1 MVRGSFAFSYTRFFN
16 HQKLLMQILLGKC
29 ILLQWQAILYL
40 MRILWFNWRDIRNPE
55 AGGAEVITHEVME
68 RLVKK
73 GHEMTLFTARFK
85 GCELN
90 ENINGVDII
99 REGNKYTVYKR
110 SQDYLKAYKHNY
122 DLVID
127 EINTRPFFTP
137 KFVGEKKV
145 IAVIHQLARE
155 FWFYETKFPL
165 NYIGYYYLEK
175 KWLSNYKN
183 TTTVALSNST
193 KIDLEELGFKS
204 VFIVPPGLNV
214 VPLSKVKEKEAKP
227 TLVFMGRLTKAKR
240 PNHAL
245 EAFSIIKREIPDA
258 KMWII
263 GDGYFRKKL
272 ESSNIKDVTF
282 YGYIS
287 NEKKYDLLTRAH
299 IILVPGVREGW
310 GLIVTEA
317 NAMGTPAIGYDVHGL
332 RDSIRNGETGITIS
346 EKTPS
351 AMAKQAISLLRDPN
365 RLFNYS
371 NNALE
376 FSRQFSWD
384 NTANLYEN
392 IINIQ
397 SETRNPVSS

>member
-1 MVRGSFAFSYTRFFN
+1 
-16 HQKLLMQILLGKC
+16 
-29 ILLQWQAILYL
+29 

-68 RLVKK
+68 RLTKK

-90 ENINGVDII
+90 EKINGVDII

-110 SQDYLKAYKHNY
+110 AEDYLKIYKDNY
-122 DLVID
+122 DLMID

-137 KFVGEKKV
+137 KFVGEKQV

-155 FWFYETKFPL
+155 FWFYEAKFPL

-193 KIDLEELGFKS
+193 KMDLEEIGFKR
-204 VFIVPPGLNV
+204 VFIVPPGLNI
-214 VPLSKVKEKEAKP
+214 VPLSNVKEKEAKP

-245 EAFSIIKREIPDA
+245 QAFSIIKREIPDA
-258 KMWII
+258 QLWII

-287 NEKKYDLLTRAH
+287 NEKKYDLLSRAH

-346 EKTPS
+346 EKTPA
-351 AMAKQAISLLRDPN
+351 AMAKQAISLLRDSN

-371 NNALE
+371 KNALE

-392 IINIQ
+392 ILNIQ
-397 SETRNPVSS
+397 RETGNPVSS